1 MPQDHGLELRSLVR
15 ADGTLELSLAEVPIP
30 EPTADEVLVRIEA
43 SPINP
48 SDLGL
53 LIGPADVSTLRSAG
67 TAARP
72 ILIADIPPQALRSLA
87 ARLDRSM
94 PVGNEGA
101 GVVVKAGASPTAQ
114 VLVGRTVAM
123 APRGGMYA
131 QYRCLRA
138 ADVLPLPAHATPAE
152 GASSFINPLTAL
164 GMVETMRSEG
174 HKALVHTA
182 AASNLGQMLVR
193 ICRADGVPLVNVVR
207 SAAQEKLLRDQG
219 AEWVVDSTD
228 PDFSDRLA
236 DAIAATRATLA
247 FDAIGGGR
255 LGSQI
260 LSAME
265 AAVSGTTGAYNYY
278 GSSVYKQVYIYG
290 RLDAGPTELVR
301 DFGFAWGV
309 GGWLLTPFLI
319 KIGPERVRNL
329 RQRVANE
336 LKTTF
341 VSHYA
346 AEIGLAEALDPT
358 VAAVYARRATS
369 AKYLINPQ
377 KGLS

>member
-1 MPQDHGLELRSLVR
+1 
-15 ADGTLELSLAEVPIP
+15 
-30 EPTADEVLVRIEA
+30 
-43 SPINP
+43 
-48 SDLGL
+48 
-53 LIGPADVSTLRSAG
+53 
-67 TAARP
+67 
-72 ILIADIPPQALRSLA
+72 
-87 ARLDRSM
+87 M

-101 GVVVKAGASPTAQ
+101 GVVVKAGASPTARA
-114 VLVGRTVAM
+114 LVGRTVAM
-123 APRGGMYA
+123 AVRGGMYA

-138 ADVLPLPAHATPAE
+138 TDALPLPAEMTPAE
-152 GASSFINPLTAL
+152 GASFINPLTAL
-164 GMVETMRSEG
+164 GMLETMRSEG

-193 ICRADGVPLVNVVR
+193 LCGADGVPLVNVVR
-207 SAAQEKLLRDQG
+207 GAAQEKLLRDQG
-219 AEWVVDSTD
+219 AEWVVDSSN
-228 PDFSDRLA
+228 PGFSDRLT
-236 DAIAATRATLA
+236 DAIASTRATLA

-255 LGSQI
+255 LAGQI

-265 AAVSGTTGAYNYY
+265 AAVTRGTGTYNHY

-290 RLDAGPTELVR
+290 RLELGPTELVR

-309 GGWLLTPFLI
+309 GGWLLTAFLN
-319 KIGPERVRNL
+319 KIGPERVRKL

-346 AEIGLAEALDPT
+346 AEIGLAEALDPK
-358 VAAVYARRATS
+358 VATLYARRATG

>member
-15 ADGTLELSLAEVPIP
+15 AVGTVELSLAEVPVP
-30 EPTADEVLVRIEA
+30 EPGPDEVLVRVEA

-53 LIGPADVSTLRSAG
+53 LIGPADVSTLRSVG
-67 TAARP
+67 TARRP
-72 ILIADIPPQALRSLA
+72 ILIADIPPQALTS
-87 ARLDRSM
+87 
-94 PVGNEGA
+94 A
-101 GVVVKAGASPTAQ
+101 GGTVRHSNAGWQ
-114 VLVGRTVAM
+114 R
-123 APRGGMYA
+123 RGGRRSQGRRLA
-131 QYRCLRA
+131 HGARPCWPHGRDGRA
-138 ADVLPLPAHATPAE
+138 GWDVRAVPMPPRHRRVAATRGNDA
-152 GASSFINPLTAL
+152 GRGGSSFINPLTAL

-193 ICRADGVPLVNVVR
+193 LCGADGVPLVNVVR
-207 SAAQEKLLRDQG
+207 GAAQEKLLRDQG
-219 AEWVVDSTD
+219 AEWVVDSSN
-228 PDFSDRLA
+228 PGFSDRLT
-236 DAIAATRATLA
+236 DAIAATGATLA

-255 LGSQI
+255 LAGQI

-265 AAVSGTTGAYNYY
+265 AAVTRGTGTYNHY
-278 GSSVYKQVYIYG
+278 GSPVYKQVYIYG
-290 RLDAGPTELVR
+290 RLDMGPTELVR

-309 GGWLLTPFLI
+309 GGWLLTAFLN
-319 KIGPERVRNL
+319 KIGPERVRKL

-346 AEIGLAEALDPT
+346 AEIGLAEALDPK
-358 VAAVYARRATS
+358 VATLYARRATG